1 MLTLSLDGF
10 ALELDGGTVKH
21 VGASNTA
28 AAVTLYDPATVEA
41 RPFGDERVKL
51 ACVDEG
57 DNEVEIAMRPEQ
69 ARNLADALD
78 RLASEGDLD

>member
-69 ARNLADALD
+69 ARDLADALD

>member
-51 ACVDEG
+51 ACVDDG

-69 ARNLADALD
+69 ARDLADALD

>member
-28 AAVTLYDPATVEA
+28 AAVTLYDPETVDA
-41 RPFGDERVKL
+41 RPFGDERVKV
-51 ACVDEG
+51 ACVDG
-57 DNEVEIAMRPEQ
+57 GNEVELAMGPEQ
-69 ARNLADALD
+69 ARELADELD
-78 RLASEGDLD
+78 RLAEESAVFD